1 MGGTLVMAWTRRWAA
16 CALWIIFAG
25 CRTAPSP
32 SVAPAATAAEA
43 LAAFIDA
50 ANAGDFDRAYALLSG
65 DWRARYTPER
75 LKSDFEAEPLAKERL
90 ERARVASA
98 QAPVVR
104 GDVAEFPIGAGK
116 AVRLVKENGNFRV
129 AALE

>member
-1 MGGTLVMAWTRRWAA
+1 VTVFAARWTAW
-16 CALWIIFAG
+16 ALLILFAG
-25 CRTAPSP
+25 CRTPSSQSAVP
-32 SVAPAATAAEA
+32 PATASDA
-43 LAAFIDA
+43 LAAFIEA
-50 ANAGDFDRAYALLSG
+50 ADAGDFRRAYELLSG

-90 ERARVASA
+90 ERARVALA
-98 QAPVVR
+98 QPPVVR

-129 AALE
+129 ATLE

>member
-1 MGGTLVMAWTRRWAA
+1 MGWAPRWAA
-16 CALWIIFAG
+16 CALWMIFAG
-25 CRTAPSP
+25 CRTASSP
-32 SVAPAATAAEA
+32 SAAPTATATEA
-43 LAAFIDA
+43 LAAFIEA

-75 LKSDFEAEPLAKERL
+75 LRSDFEAEPLAKERL